1 MSLEQLAQPIELILS
16 DVDGVLTDGGLIFD
30 NQGIELKRFHIRDG
44 LGIKLWRRAGHR
56 FGLLT
61 ARNSHIVKVRAAELS
76 IDIIRQGFENK
87 LPAALEI
94 CRELHLSPAQVC
106 YIGDDLTDLPVMRHV
121 GLGIAVADAAE
132 EVRQAAGF
140 VTSLPGGQGAVR
152 EAIEQLLKAQQRWD
166 DLIYI
171 YTTG

>member
-1 MSLEQLAQPIELILS
+1 MTLEQLAQPIELILS
-16 DVDGVLTDGGLIFD
+16 DVDGVLTDGGVIFD

-106 YIGDDLTDLPVMRHV
+106 YIGDDLTDLPVMRAV
-121 GLGIAVADAAE
+121 GLGIAVADAAQ
-132 EVRQAAGF
+132 EVKQAAGF
-140 VTSLPGGQGAVR
+140 VTNLAGGNGAVR
-152 EAIEQLLKAQQRWD
+152 EAIEQLLKAQMRWD
-166 DLIYI
+166 DLIYQ
-171 YTTG
+171 YLAG